1 MRHYGIMRAI
11 VKNPRSPIDVTL
23 SIVLRLNAKD
33 LKVLASDRNVPD
45 AVRATA
51 RREVSRKER

>member
-1 MRHYGIMRAI
+1 MRAI